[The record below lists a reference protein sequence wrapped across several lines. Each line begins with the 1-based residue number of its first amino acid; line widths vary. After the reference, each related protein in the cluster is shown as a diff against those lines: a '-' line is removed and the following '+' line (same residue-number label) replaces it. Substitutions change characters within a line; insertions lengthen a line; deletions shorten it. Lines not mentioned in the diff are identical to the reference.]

1 MTISGNCFL
10 ISSRIL
16 KMNKSLVLAAI
27 VAAVALAACG
37 KKKKLQLQLLHQ
49 PLKRLLLHPLLLRLP
64 LLHLL
69 LTLLPPLLHLLLL
82 LLTLLTLPRKL
93 LKLQHR
99 RSNSSL
105 FRKSRLRAAF
115 LWLGRSA

>member
-49 PLKRLLLHPLLLRLP
+49 PLKRLLLLRLP

-105 FRKSRLRAAF
+105 F
-115 LWLGRSA
+115 